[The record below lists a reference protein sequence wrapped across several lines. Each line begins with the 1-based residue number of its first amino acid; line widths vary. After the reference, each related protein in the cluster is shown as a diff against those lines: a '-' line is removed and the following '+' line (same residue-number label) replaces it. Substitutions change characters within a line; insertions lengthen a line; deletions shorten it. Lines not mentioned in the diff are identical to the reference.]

1 MTNGCFRFVGC
12 ACWVGDAPRGTRIDC
27 WHTHTGLDKIT
38 DAGLKAF
45 SAAVGSSTTITT
57 VKLGGKYE
65 WLVCW
70 HEWSRVLVCMRVCS
84 VGVVG
89 VCWTCMTSGCFR
101 FGGCACWVGGAPH
114 GTRID
119 C

>member
-27 WHTHTGLDKIT
+27 WHTHTDLDKIT
-38 DAGLKAF
+38 DTGLKAF

-84 VGVVG
+84 VVCVCVG
-89 VCWTCMTSGCFR
+89 R
-101 FGGCACWVGGAPH
+101 A
-114 GTRID
+114 
-119 C
+119 